1 MIYFN
6 YFKKET
12 YSNILPLG
20 LIPYTKENIDKYLKQ
35 NIKIN
40 KRSFGVLDDI
50 KCHLSDGQ
58 IITIPKGFVT
68 DLMSIPSWAWSLFAP
83 FDSALI
89 GDLIHDFLY
98 VDKLNQIN
106 HFKLNIY
113 QAQKFADAERN
124 KWREQISNNI
134 ENNNLKFKNWFTN
147 KILTLFAK
155 DFYNKKYIIPD

>member
-1 MIYFN
+1 MIYYD

-35 NIKIN
+35 DIKIN
-40 KRSFGVLDDI
+40 KRSFVVLDDI

-58 IITIPKGFVT
+58 IIIIPKGFTT
-68 DLMSIPSWAWSLFAP
+68 DLMSIPRWLWSLLSP

-89 GDLIHDFLY
+89 GDIIHDFLY
-98 VDKLNQIN
+98 TDKINQIN

-113 QAQKFADAERN
+113 QAQKFADEERN
-124 KWREQISNNI
+124 KWRNKITKEIP
-134 ENNNLKFKNWFTN
+134 NNNLKIKNWLTN
-147 KILTLFAK
+147 NILKLFAK
-155 DFYNKKYIIPD
+155 NFYIRKYQIPD